1 MKESANSLLKQV
13 EKIIEKHDAIDKVTG
28 GKFNIFTILERDRS
42 ETRHSRFLAELLN
55 PKGSHGQGSIY
66 LELFYRIFE
75 EEFNG
80 RWFGKNVPFNLETFT
95 DKALVHTEQFNGQN
109 GLIDIIIETQ
119 THAIII
125 ENKIDAC
132 DQDKQL
138 ERYAQSKKNKNI
150 LIIYLTLDGHVASQ
164 NSMGLLSAENVVLL
178 SYAIHIIKWVKACIN
193 ESATLPAIRETLVQY
208 VKLLQKMTYQ
218 TGDVMEREM
227 IELLL
232 KDGNLKAAQE
242 ISNVLNKAR
251 ATLEAKFWFQV
262 NQLFIPYITKYSFQ
276 EKEYSEQ
283 EIMSFVLARPK
294 YGDSMLEFWYARQE
308 YQKGRYFNFG
318 IGCDNI
324 DNRLYIGCYPINQEH
339 EYLQGSCSECIK
351 LLEYPFKTNKHYVYF
366 GEKRDFF
373 GDGIYELLNENR
385 CNELAQ
391 ETVSDLVPILK
402 ELKIHVDNCFNKK

>member
-1 MKESANSLLKQV
+1 MKENANSLLKQV

-28 GKFNIFTILERDRS
+28 AKFNIFTILERDHS

-55 PKGSHGQGSIY
+55 PKGSHGQGNIY
-66 LELFYRIFE
+66 LKLFYE
-75 EEFNG
+75 TLEDEFKE
-80 RWFGKNVPFNLETFT
+80 RWFEQNVSFNLEAFA
-95 DKALVHTEQFNGQN
+95 DKALVYTEQSNGEN
-109 GLIDIIIETQ
+109 GLIDIIIETT

-125 ENKIDAC
+125 ENKIYAG

-150 LIIYLTLDGHVASQ
+150 LIIYLTLDGYQPSQ
-164 NSMGLLSAENVVLL
+164 KSLGMLKVEEVVLL
-178 SYAIHIIKWVKACIN
+178 SYAIHIIKWLKACIN
-193 ESATLPAIRETLVQY
+193 QSATLPAIRETLLQY

-262 NQLFIPYITKYSFQ
+262 NKLLIPYITENSFQ

-294 YGDSMLEFWYARQE
+294 CGDSMLEFWYARQE

-339 EYLQGSCSECIK
+339 EYLQDSCSECIK
-351 LLEYPFKTNKHYVYF
+351 LLENPFETNKHYVYF

-373 GDGIYELLNENR
+373 GEGIYELLDAKQ

-391 ETVSDLVPILK
+391 ETVNDLIPILK
-402 ELKIHVDNCFNKK
+402 KLKIHVDDYFNKK